1 MVDIN
6 IYFSVCASEIDH
18 ILREFLLL
26 CTQLCEGKDGGR
38 VMRQEAIVHVQVT
51 EVARMRVVAG
61 VRERPRQ
68 I

>member
-1 MVDIN
+1 
-6 IYFSVCASEIDH
+6 
-18 ILREFLLL
+18 
-26 CTQLCEGKDGGR
+26 
-38 VMRQEAIVHVQVT
+38 MRQEAIVHVQVT